1 MSIFGKANAQDVRSV
16 LGTTLEENL
25 RMIYESVQLL
35 VSQGRRVIFDAE
47 HFFDGYIE
55 DSEYALAALTA
66 AHEGGAQ
73 TICLCDTNGGRLPV
87 RYTISPAGLRKPAL
101 I

>member
-55 DSEYALAALTA
+55 DLS
-66 AHEGGAQ
+66 
-73 TICLCDTNGGRLPV
+73 
-87 RYTISPAGLRKPAL
+87 L
-101 I
+101 IHI